1 MIRLEQAVIVEGKYD
16 KIKLAALLDAPII
29 TTDGFGVFRN
39 AEKLGLIRRLA
50 QQRGVI
56 LLTDSDGA
64 GFVIRNKL
72 AGMLPKEQVTH
83 VYIPDLFGK
92 ERRKSSPSAEGKLGV
107 EGMPV
112 QILLDA
118 FAKAGVT
125 ASQVERPARR
135 ITRLDLYEAG
145 ISGRPDAAARRKK
158 LLRAAGLPERL
169 SSGALLQILNV
180 FLTYDQWR
188 KLVKDVLE
196 EDGV

>member
-16 KIKLAALLDAPII
+16 KIKLSALLDAPII
-29 TTDGFGVFRN
+29 TTDGFGVFHD
-39 AEKLGLIRRLA
+39 AEKLKLIRRLA

-125 ASQVERPARR
+125 ASQVEQPARR

>member
-125 ASQVERPARR
+125 ASQVAQPARR

-145 ISGRPDAAARRKK
+145 ISGRPDAAVRRKK
-158 LLRAAGLPERL
+158 LLHAAGLPERL

-180 FLTYDQWR
+180 FLTYDQWK
-188 KLVKDVLE
+188 KLVNDVLE

>member
-16 KIKLAALLDAPII
+16 KIKLSALLDAPII
-29 TTDGFGVFRN
+29 TTDGFGVFHD
-39 AEKLGLIRRLA
+39 AEKLKLIRRLA

-92 ERRKSSPSAEGKLGV
+92 EHRKSSPSAEGKLGV

-118 FAKAGVT
+118 FTKAGVT